1 MALLLDTIL
10 KTIINK
16 ITKKMKKSTYLL
28 ITMVLLLSV
37 FPTGIFASE
46 KASVIIENPKEI
58 PIEVQAMFNRL
69 DEIKMMDKSKL
80 NTIQK
85 KELRKEIKTI
95 LKLLQKFKRKGFQV
109 DNLLKDINVAD
120 IDIKTCNVYKNIR
133 EVVEKEC
140 DKAYVQN
147 KEDCI
152 ERTYNKAN
160 IDQDELGSLLKIIN
174 C

>member
-28 ITMVLLLSV
+28 MTMVLLLSV

-46 KASVIIENPKEI
+46 KTSEIIENPKEI

-69 DEIKMMDKSKL
+69 DEIKTMDKSKL

-95 LKLLQKFKRKGFQV
+95 KAELRTTNNGIYLSVGAIIIIVLL
-109 DNLLKDINVAD
+109 LILI
-120 IDIKTCNVYKNIR
+120 
-133 EVVEKEC
+133 
-140 DKAYVQN
+140 
-147 KEDCI
+147 
-152 ERTYNKAN
+152 
-160 IDQDELGSLLKIIN
+160 L
-174 C
+174 

>member
-85 KELRKEIKTI
+85 KELRKDIKTI
-95 LKLLQKFKRKGFQV
+95 KAELRTTNNGIYLSVGAIIIIVLL
-109 DNLLKDINVAD
+109 LILI
-120 IDIKTCNVYKNIR
+120 
-133 EVVEKEC
+133 
-140 DKAYVQN
+140 
-147 KEDCI
+147 
-152 ERTYNKAN
+152 
-160 IDQDELGSLLKIIN
+160 L
-174 C
+174 

>member
-37 FPTGIFASE
+37 SPTGIFASE

-95 LKLLQKFKRKGFQV
+95 KAELRTTNNGIYLSVGAIIIIVLL
-109 DNLLKDINVAD
+109 LILI
-120 IDIKTCNVYKNIR
+120 
-133 EVVEKEC
+133 
-140 DKAYVQN
+140 
-147 KEDCI
+147 
-152 ERTYNKAN
+152 
-160 IDQDELGSLLKIIN
+160 L
-174 C
+174 

>member
-95 LKLLQKFKRKGFQV
+95 KL
-109 DNLLKDINVAD
+109 N
-120 IDIKTCNVYKNIR
+120 
-133 EVVEKEC
+133 
-140 DKAYVQN
+140 
-147 KEDCI
+147 
-152 ERTYNKAN
+152 
-160 IDQDELGSLLKIIN
+160 
-174 C
+174 

>member
-95 LKLLQKFKRKGFQV
+95 KAELRTTNNGIYLSVGAIIIIVLL
-109 DNLLKDINVAD
+109 LILI
-120 IDIKTCNVYKNIR
+120 
-133 EVVEKEC
+133 
-140 DKAYVQN
+140 
-147 KEDCI
+147 
-152 ERTYNKAN
+152 
-160 IDQDELGSLLKIIN
+160 L
-174 C
+174 

>member
-46 KASVIIENPKEI
+46 KTSEIIENPKEI

-69 DEIKMMDKSKL
+69 DEIKTMDKSKL

-95 LKLLQKFKRKGFQV
+95 KAELRTTNNGIYLSVGAIIIIVLL
-109 DNLLKDINVAD
+109 LILI
-120 IDIKTCNVYKNIR
+120 
-133 EVVEKEC
+133 
-140 DKAYVQN
+140 
-147 KEDCI
+147 
-152 ERTYNKAN
+152 
-160 IDQDELGSLLKIIN
+160 L
-174 C
+174 

>member
-46 KASVIIENPKEI
+46 KTSEIIENPKEI

-95 LKLLQKFKRKGFQV
+95 KAELRTTNNGIYLSVGAIIIIVLL
-109 DNLLKDINVAD
+109 LILI
-120 IDIKTCNVYKNIR
+120 
-133 EVVEKEC
+133 
-140 DKAYVQN
+140 
-147 KEDCI
+147 
-152 ERTYNKAN
+152 
-160 IDQDELGSLLKIIN
+160 L
-174 C
+174 

>member
-95 LKLLQKFKRKGFQV
+95 KKKQKLKTK
-109 DNLLKDINVAD
+109 
-120 IDIKTCNVYKNIR
+120 
-133 EVVEKEC
+133 
-140 DKAYVQN
+140 
-147 KEDCI
+147 
-152 ERTYNKAN
+152 
-160 IDQDELGSLLKIIN
+160 
-174 C
+174 

>member
-28 ITMVLLLSV
+28 IKMVLLLSV

-46 KASVIIENPKEI
+46 KTSEIIENPKEI

-69 DEIKMMDKSKL
+69 DEIKTMDKSKL

-95 LKLLQKFKRKGFQV
+95 KAELRTTNNGIYLSVGAIIIIVLL
-109 DNLLKDINVAD
+109 LILI
-120 IDIKTCNVYKNIR
+120 
-133 EVVEKEC
+133 
-140 DKAYVQN
+140 
-147 KEDCI
+147 
-152 ERTYNKAN
+152 
-160 IDQDELGSLLKIIN
+160 L
-174 C
+174 

>member
-10 KTIINK
+10 KIIINK

-28 ITMVLLLSV
+28 MTMVLLLSV

-46 KASVIIENPKEI
+46 KTSEIIENPKEI

-95 LKLLQKFKRKGFQV
+95 KAELRTTNNGIYLSVGAIIIIVLL
-109 DNLLKDINVAD
+109 LILI
-120 IDIKTCNVYKNIR
+120 
-133 EVVEKEC
+133 
-140 DKAYVQN
+140 
-147 KEDCI
+147 
-152 ERTYNKAN
+152 
-160 IDQDELGSLLKIIN
+160 L
-174 C
+174 

>member
-28 ITMVLLLSV
+28 MTMVLLLSV

-46 KASVIIENPKEI
+46 KTSEIIENPKEI

-95 LKLLQKFKRKGFQV
+95 KAELRTTNNGIYLSVGAIIIIVLL
-109 DNLLKDINVAD
+109 LILI
-120 IDIKTCNVYKNIR
+120 
-133 EVVEKEC
+133 
-140 DKAYVQN
+140 
-147 KEDCI
+147 
-152 ERTYNKAN
+152 
-160 IDQDELGSLLKIIN
+160 L
-174 C
+174 